1 MRNILILYTLAVVL
15 CAACGHAPHPSGL
28 YVCLSEPPAE
38 DNKQPGLLEALSVFI
53 ECPYQTLDFIDEST
67 VLIGALGQE
76 MPATYV
82 VEGDLIKIYADG
94 GMVVLRREADGSLQG
109 VAPVK
114 ARFAPQ

>member
-1 MRNILILYTLAVVL
+1 MRVLSIFLLTSLLLLA
-15 CAACGHAPHPSGL
+15 CMGASHPTGSFTCVYNGE
-28 YVCLSEPPAE
+28 VNSA
-38 DNKQPGLLEALSVFI
+38 DPGLLEALSVII